1 MPKSKPPQAGKY
13 RDAKVGYFDRV
24 TGKRVRRPMTL
35 LADPRRAFV
44 ESYNAQNLTLIAKPI
59 D

>member
-1 MPKSKPPQAGKY
+1 MRRAKKETGSY
-13 RDAKVGYFDRV
+13 RDAKVAYFDRK
-24 TGKRVRRPMTL
+24 TGKRVRRPMTV

-44 ESYNAQNLTLIAKPI
+44 EAYNNQNLDFIAKPI